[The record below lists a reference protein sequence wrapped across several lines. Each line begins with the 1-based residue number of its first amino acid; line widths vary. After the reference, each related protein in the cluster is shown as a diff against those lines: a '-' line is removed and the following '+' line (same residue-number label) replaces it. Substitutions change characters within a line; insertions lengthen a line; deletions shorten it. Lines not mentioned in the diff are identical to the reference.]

1 MTDNNTI
8 GAICGGVVLVLCI
21 IAVFVLISCV
31 GGGVMKLMGKT
42 CRVKCPDCD
51 EEFIVQNNDTEET
64 KIEVSRRI
72 GKLARD
78 IDKLV
83 LYMYNKKLPDKIIS
97 NRLAERWK
105 RIRTSP
111 DGLRETGVGETSAAY
126 TVNKGD
132 QIRICIRDA
141 KSDKQFENENDTMF
155 VMLHEI
161 GHLMSK
167 SYGHNLEFKK
177 NFAYI
182 TKVAVDI
189 GIYKYTDYQKSPT
202 NYCGTDISWPSY

>member
-1 MTDNNTI
+1 MSEDNSTC
-8 GAICGGVVLVLCI
+8 AVV
-21 IAVFVLISCV
+21 VFVFCLFTVAIII
-31 GGGVMKLMGKT
+31 T
-42 CRVKCPDCD
+42 CLGSGYLKWRDRTCEAKSPDTN
-51 EEFIVQNNDTEET
+51 ETFIVQNIKSEPEW
-64 KIEVSRRI
+64 IRQEVANRI
-72 GKLARD
+72 GKLAKD

-83 LYMYNKKLPDKIIS
+83 MYMSSKNMPDQVIS
-97 NRLAERWK
+97 HRLKERWAK
-105 RIRTSP
+105 IRSNP
-111 DGLRETGVGETSAAY
+111 KGLREIGVGETSAAY

-141 KSDKQFENENDTMF
+141 KSDNQFEDKNDMMF
-155 VMLHEI
+155 VMLHEL

-182 TKVAVDI
+182 TKIAVDI
-189 GIYKYTDYQKSPT
+189 GIYKYTDYQKTPT